1 MINIAIVDDNELDA
15 SRLENSIISYCKNN
29 NIPFNINKCSRAINF
44 LEEFDD
50 SYDCIF
56 LDIDMPIMD
65 GMECAYKIREK
76 SPKVNIIFETNYSS
90 LAIRGYGVSALG
102 FLVKPVKQV
111 DVDNILE
118 KVLNELEKE
127 KDETKIVIRV
137 KSGFQTIRLSEIKYI
152 EVDMHDIYYHCVNG
166 DYLSRGV
173 LKDIEIS
180 INSEKFAKCSN
191 CYLINLDYVESIIK
205 DDVKIDNK
213 LLKISRNKKKQ
224 FINAYLKNFN

>member
-1 MINIAIVDDNELDA
+1 MINIAIVDDNQLDTN
-15 SRLENSIISYCKNN
+15 RLENSIIAYCESKSL
-29 NIPFNINKCSRAINF
+29 PFNITKSSRAINF
-44 LEEFDD
+44 LEDFND

-76 SPKVNIIFETNYSS
+76 SSKVIIVFETNYSS

-102 FLVKPVKQV
+102 FLVKPVKQA
-111 DVDNILE
+111 DVDEIMS
-118 KVLNELEKE
+118 KVLSELEKG
-127 KDETKIVIRV
+127 KDETKIVVKV
-137 KSGFQTIRLSEIKYI
+137 KSGFQTIRLSDIKYI

-173 LKDIEIS
+173 LKDIETS
-180 INSEKFAKCSN
+180 IKSEKFAKCSN
-191 CYLINLDYVESIIK
+191 CYLINLDFVESIIK
-205 DDVKIDNK
+205 DNVKIDNK